1 MAVVRD
7 SLIRKISPAPS
18 VLLCMAILLGG
29 DNPAGEAVR
38 AEIWVCPRPGRADL
52 YINHAGPGCSPL
64 GEAKTYSSLQ
74 TTPAPAPPSATAASA
89 LGVPVPPPAGPV
101 PNRRSPQPFPE
112 VSVSFPIVAV
122 SQPVQGLLTGAWLG
136 LTVRLTVSYLA
147 SGRGPD
153 IVTDGNL
160 GPAAMASLKAAVV
173 AAATA
178 VGYDSRFL
186 KVRLLVPT
194 GVEGPSAGGMYAVG
208 IASALLGDEIRRDV
222 CMSGTVEPT
231 LEIKPVGR
239 LADKM
244 KACQQLKKTVMI
256 VPDGLDNSRLSFQ
269 GAERAIQVIEVHTL
283 AEAYSAA
290 TGQVLRHVSL

>member
-1 MAVVRD
+1 M
-7 SLIRKISPAPS
+7 
-18 VLLCMAILLGG
+18 
-29 DNPAGEAVR
+29 
-38 AEIWVCPRPGRADL
+38 
-52 YINHAGPGCSPL
+52 
-64 GEAKTYSSLQ
+64 
-74 TTPAPAPPSATAASA
+74 
-89 LGVPVPPPAGPV
+89 
-101 PNRRSPQPFPE
+101 
-112 VSVSFPIVAV
+112 SFPIVAV
-122 SQPVQGLLTGAWLG
+122 SQLVQGLLTGAWLG